1 MTTTTTTTTTVN
13 RNKSLIIFNNV
24 AIYSFAC
31 NYYIIMNS
39 EQRVAPWTHT
49 KWTRCLIIDILCAVE
64 RYKKSTG
71 NWNLKDEKRTE
82 TTAKKRTEVNAKKKK
97 TTLAIPL
104 INVQF
109 IDYDFAVK
117 RIAFHMH
124 CNALNAIELLFM
136 MII

>member
-1 MTTTTTTTTTVN
+1 MKN
-13 RNKSLIIFNNV
+13 
-24 AIYSFAC
+24 
-31 NYYIIMNS
+31 
-39 EQRVAPWTHT
+39 EQ
-49 KWTRCLIIDILCAVE
+49 KQQQ
-64 RYKKSTG
+64 
-71 NWNLKDEKRTE
+71 
-82 TTAKKRTEVNAKKKK
+82 KKRTEVNAKKRKK